1 MEQMSEGVS
10 VCVAMSADGKLAGV
24 SRANVR
30 LASDRDLYR
39 LYELLAQA
47 DAAVLGAETVR
58 RQPFAVRV
66 RPPELLEYRRSLGKP
81 DQPTVA
87 IISSSLDLP
96 LTAPIFA
103 RAVPRAVVFT
113 TAGAPAQRMSRA
125 AQVAEVVVAGD
136 YAVDPRVVVERLQ
149 AQGARRI
156 LLEGGGELIFQ
167 FVAADL
173 VDDWYITLAPL
184 IVGGRTAPTPCDGAG
199 LPEGDFRRLS
209 LVDSRRE
216 GDELFL
222 HYRRRRLAED

>member
-1 MEQMSEGVS
+1 VEQLCEGVS

-39 LYELLAQA
+39 LYQLLAQS
-47 DAAVLGAETVR
+47 DAVVMGAETVR

-81 DQPTVA
+81 DQPTAA
-87 IISSSLDLP
+87 IISGSLDLP
-96 LTAPIFA
+96 LTAPIFST
-103 RAVPRAVVFT
+103 AVPRALIFT
-113 TAGAPAQRMSRA
+113 TARVSTERMGQAS
-125 AQVAEVVVAGD
+125 QVAEVVVAGD
-136 YAVDPRVVVERLQ
+136 DVVDPRVVVERLQ
-149 AQGARRI
+149 ARGARRI

-184 IVGGRTAPTPCDGAG
+184 IVGGRTAPTPCDGVG
-199 LPEGDFRRLS
+199 FPEEAFRHLS
-209 LVDSRRE
+209 LVDSRQE

-222 HYRRRRLAED
+222 HYRLRR